1 MKTKITI
8 EKNFELAPVSSNLFS
23 SFVEHLGR
31 AVYTG
36 IYEPEHPLADEQG
49 FRRDVIE
56 MVRELHVPLVRY
68 PGGNFLSSYDW
79 RDGIGPRDKRPART
93 DIAWHSI
100 EPNTIGIDEFYD
112 WTQKAGTSIMGA
124 VNMGTGTPRDAAEL
138 VEYCNHPGGTYWSD
152 LRKKNGHENPYGIK
166 TWCVGNEM
174 DGPWQ
179 TCHLEAAEYG
189 KKARETARFMKGI
202 DNAIE
207 CVVCGSSTTSLP
219 TYPEWD
225 RIVLEYTYDAAD
237 YISIHRYYENFGDDD
252 DFLAS
257 FCDMNDFIKTACAT
271 ADYVKAL
278 KRSKKTM
285 YLSFDEWNV
294 WYQQNM
300 QEHPWLTAPRILED
314 HYSLLDALVLGGLAI
329 TLLNHADRIKIACLA
344 QLINVIAPIFTEP
357 GKGAYRQTIY
367 WPYHD
372 ISVYGHGTVLHPVVC
387 APKEVTKKYG
397 EVPSV
402 IFAVV
407 YNAESGE
414 VTVFALNINRKEIS
428 ETEINLASFGKTT
441 MFFRTEMTGQD
452 LSVKN
457 SFDNPDAVMSRPA
470 ELVQSENGMY
480 DVVLKAAS
488 WNVLRFK
495 IQK

>member
-8 EKNFELAPVSSNLFS
+8 EKNFELAPVNSNLFS

-49 FRRDVIE
+49 FRRDVIK
-56 MVRELHVPLVRY
+56 MVQELHVPLVRY

-79 RDGIGPRDKRPART
+79 KDGIGPRDKRPART

-202 DNAIE
+202 DNTIE

-397 EVPSV
+397 EVPAV

-407 YNAESGE
+407 YNEETGE
-414 VTVFALNINRKEIS
+414 VTVFALNINRKEQS
-428 ETEINLASFGKTT
+428 ETEINLASFGKTA

-457 SFDNPDAVMSRPA
+457 SFDNPDAVISRPA
-470 ELVQSENGMY
+470 ELVQSDNGIY
-480 DVVLKAAS
+480 NVVLKSAS